1 MKKLKRLE
9 WILIAILVLDIIDVG
24 SKLLEKLF

>member
-1 MKKLKRLE
+1 MKNLKRLE

-24 SKLLEKLF
+24 SKLLEQLF

>member
-1 MKKLKRLE
+1 MKNLKRLE

>member
-1 MKKLKRLE
+1 MKNLKRLE

-24 SKLLEKLF
+24 CKLLEKFF

>member
-1 MKKLKRLE
+1 MGRMQRLE

-24 SKLLEKLF
+24 SKLLEKLL